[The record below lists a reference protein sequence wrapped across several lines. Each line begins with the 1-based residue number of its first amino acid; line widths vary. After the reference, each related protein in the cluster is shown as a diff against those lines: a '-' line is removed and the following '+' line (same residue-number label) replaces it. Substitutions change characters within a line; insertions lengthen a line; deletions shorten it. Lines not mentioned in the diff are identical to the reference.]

1 MSQRMLLSGLC
12 VLCLLYASLSRAES
26 VYYVQSA
33 SAKVLSEPSFKS
45 GVVATVAM
53 GEMLSATGKDGGWVK
68 VNIAG
73 KAGYVSALLL
83 SAHPPLK
90 KTQVVKAE
98 EPEIAEGVRRRSSSF
113 ASAAAAR
120 GLTKGERQRADG
132 EEGSDFSALK
142 KMEAL
147 TYTEDEVTRFAEG
160 GQ

>member
-1 MSQRMLLSGLC
+1 M
-12 VLCLLYASLSRAES
+12 LYASLSRAES

-45 GVVATVAM
+45 VVVATVAM
-53 GEMLSATGKDGGWVK
+53 GDMLSATGKEGSWVK

-90 KTQVVKAE
+90 KTQVVKAD
-98 EPEIAEGVRRRSSSF
+98 EPEIVEGVRRRSSTF

-147 TYTEDEVTRFAEG
+147 TYTEAEVTRFAEG